1 MSTIINS
8 DDIRKLLKE
17 NPPIVEGLLDIEE
30 QLQSNGIDLTVKTI
44 ASFTSPGA
52 IGFNNKD
59 RILSDSSLLPFNNSG
74 FIDLATG
81 CYLITYNEVVH
92 IPINFIA
99 LGLPRSSLLRC
110 GASVHTAVWDAGYSG
125 RSQSLLVV
133 YNSNGFQLY
142 KNAKVLQLIFLKLS
156 HPVIHGYKGIF
167 QKENL

>member
-1 MSTIINS
+1 MSSFINS
-8 DDIRKLLKE
+8 ADIRKLLKI

-30 QLQSNGIDLTVKTI
+30 QLQSNGIDLTVKAI
-44 ASFTSPGA
+44 ASISSSGA
-52 IGFNNKD
+52 IGFKNKD
-59 RILSDSSLLPFNNSG
+59 RTLPDISLLSFNESG

-92 IPINFIA
+92 IPHNIMA

-110 GASVHTAVWDAGYSG
+110 GNSIHTAVWDAGYSG

-133 YNSNGFQLY
+133 YNPNGLRLY
-142 KNAKVLQLIFLKLS
+142 KNARVLQLIFLQLS
-156 HPVIHGYKGIF
+156 HAVRQGYKGIF